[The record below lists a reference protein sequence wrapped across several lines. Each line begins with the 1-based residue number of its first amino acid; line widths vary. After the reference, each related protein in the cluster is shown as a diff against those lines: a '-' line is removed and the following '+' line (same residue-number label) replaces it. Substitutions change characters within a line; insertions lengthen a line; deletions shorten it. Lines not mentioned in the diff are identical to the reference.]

1 MIIFS
6 TFAEQKFEILNRHK
20 VFVTREDVIDAVST
34 PDKTNRKGRCFAAY
48 KDGLGV
54 IYKKE
59 SEAIKIITFYPV
71 K

>member
-6 TFAEQKFEILNRHK
+6 SYAEQKFDILNRHK
-20 VFVTREDVIDAVST
+20 VYVTREAVIDTLSK
-34 PDKTNRKGRCFAAY
+34 PEKINRKGRCFSAY
-48 KDGLGV
+48 KDGIGV

-59 SEAIKIITFYPV
+59 DGMIKVITFYPV

>member
-6 TFAEQKFEILNRHK
+6 SYAEQKFDILNRHK
-20 VFVTREDVIDAVST
+20 VYITREAVIDTIST
-34 PDKTNRKGRCFAAY
+34 PEKINRKGRCFATY

-59 SEAIKIITFYPV
+59 ESAIKIITFYPV